1 MGNTISKID
10 FHTAVAEMIS
20 SGNVNAPET
29 FWNHFSGSPST
40 YLIKDIFSN
49 FNASDIRKLRDESPA
64 NFSSIVC
71 KAIKVI
77 TDDTQ
82 NISTNDHKKIINS
95 IHFLTRIIP
104 FMYEC
109 DEWKNF
115 FWTIDNTTHTP
126 EKQKTIAANLVSA
139 LSNLLFVI
147 DFTVKKVSE
156 EQSINIGKQ
165 VLDTCEY
172 IWEAGVGFT
181 NKMGINAYH
190 DENRVSVLR
199 LLLVCFSEFLYSE
212 PSDNNRMRWITCF
225 TSAENKHVLPIFTSL
240 LNIICAYDPSGL
252 GLPYNYLLS
261 SDSREPL
268 VSASL
273 QLLLV
278 SLDNDSTNKDDES
291 GYTDNLFIQY
301 LSRIHREDDFSF
313 MLKGI
318 TTLLNN
324 PLQTTYLPN
333 SIKKV
338 NLYQELL
345 VLLWKCC
352 EYNQKFMYYVL
363 KTSDILEI
371 LVPILYYIND
381 ARTDPAK
388 VSFIHMG
395 IFLILLLSGERNFG
409 VRLNKP
415 YVSKLWMD
423 LPSFNGTHADL
434 LIIVFH
440 KLITAGNHRLQ
451 GLFDCL
457 LTIIVNVSPYL
468 KSLSMVAAN
477 KLLHLTEAFTTPW
490 FLFSSPNNYTLV
502 FLLIDVFNNI
512 IQYQF
517 DGNSNLIYTLIR
529 KRQVFYEFANISSD
543 SVFIKKNIEKKKLK
557 DEKRKA
563 EEKNNEVCTTGELI
577 INPFSEVEVPTKM
590 VVENDDKIEEWVPST
605 EWVDSWKSK
614 IPLQTINRLLQVLVP
629 QVEKI
634 CIDKG
639 LTDEKEILKFL
650 QNGTLVG
657 LLPVP
662 HPIVIRKYQANAGTK
677 NWFRTYMWGIIF
689 LLNNDPPIW
698 YETNVNLMETG
709 K

>member
-1 MGNTISKID
+1 MGNTTSKID
-10 FHTAVAEMIS
+10 FHTAVTEMIS
-20 SGNVNAPET
+20 SGNVTSSEK
-29 FWNHFSGSPST
+29 FWNHYSSSPT
-40 YLIKDIFSN
+40 TILIKDIFIN
-49 FNASDIRKLRDESPA
+49 FNGTDIRKLRDESPT
-64 NFSSIVC
+64 NFSVIVC

-77 TDDTQ
+77 TKDTK
-82 NISTNDHKKIINS
+82 NISINDHKKILNS

-104 FMYEC
+104 FMYES

-115 FWTIDNTTHTP
+115 FWTYEDETESSQKP
-126 EKQKTIAANLVSA
+126 KTIASNLVTA

-147 DFTVKKVSE
+147 DFTVKKVSDE
-156 EQSINIGKQ
+156 ECNNSGKQ
-165 VLDTCEY
+165 VIDTCEY

-181 NKMGINAYH
+181 NKMGVNGYH
-190 DENRVSVLR
+190 DENRVSILR
-199 LLLVCFSEFLYSE
+199 LLLVCFSEFLYLEST
-212 PSDNNRMRWITCF
+212 DNNRMRWVTSF

-252 GLPYNYLLS
+252 GVPYNYLLS

-268 VSASL
+268 VSVSL

-278 SLDNDSTNKDDES
+278 SLDNDSSIKDDET

-301 LSRIHREDDFSF
+301 LSRIHREDDFAF

-333 SIKKV
+333 SVKKV
-338 NLYQELL
+338 NFYQELL

-371 LVPILYYIND
+371 LVPILYYINE
-381 ARTDPAK
+381 ARTDPTK

-415 YVSKLWMD
+415 YISKLWMD

-451 GLFDCL
+451 V
-457 LTIIVNVSPYL
+457 IIN
-468 KSLSMVAAN
+468 
-477 KLLHLTEAFTTPW
+477 
-490 FLFSSPNNYTLV
+490 
-502 FLLIDVFNNI
+502 DVFNNI

-529 KRQVFYEFANISSD
+529 KRQVFYEFANINSD
-543 SVFIKKNIEKKKLK
+543 SVFIKKNIEKKKIK
-557 DEKRKA
+557 DEKKKA
-563 EEKNNEVCTTGELI
+563 EEKNKETCNTELI
-577 INPFSEVEVPTKM
+577 INIMSEVDGPAKITP
-590 VVENDDKIEEWVPST
+590 ENDNIEEEWIPTT

-698 YETNVNLMETG
+698 ILLT
-709 K
+709 